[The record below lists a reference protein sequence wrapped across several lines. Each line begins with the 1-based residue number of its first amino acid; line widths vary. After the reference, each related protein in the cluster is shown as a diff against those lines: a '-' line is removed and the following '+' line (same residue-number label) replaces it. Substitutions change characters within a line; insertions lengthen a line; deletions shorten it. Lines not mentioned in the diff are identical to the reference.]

1 MKKLLVLG
9 LCLLFAAS
17 FMYGCGKQETGE
29 DTEPAASGHP
39 EEMADTTRMDSATDV
54 VDSLAGEVKDAAG
67 EVVDEAAEAVEGAAE
82 EAVKEV
88 TGH

>member
-1 MKKLLVLG
+1 MKKLLVFA

-29 DTEPAASGHP
+29 DTEPAAGGHP
-39 EEMADTTRMDSATDV
+39 EEMADTTRMDSAMEA
-54 VDSLAGEVKDAAG
+54 VDSTAGEAMDEATEAADEAMEG
-67 EVVDEAAEAVEGAAE
+67 AEEAAEGAVE
-82 EAVKEV
+82 EA

>member
-1 MKKLLVLG
+1 MKKLLVLA

-29 DTEPAASGHP
+29 DTEPAAGGHP
-39 EEMADTTRMDSATDV
+39 EEMADTTRMDSAMDV
-54 VDSLAGEVKDAAG
+54 VDSLAGEAEEAV
-67 EVVDEAAEAVEGAAE
+67 EEAAEAAEGAAK
-82 EAVKEV
+82 EAVKDV